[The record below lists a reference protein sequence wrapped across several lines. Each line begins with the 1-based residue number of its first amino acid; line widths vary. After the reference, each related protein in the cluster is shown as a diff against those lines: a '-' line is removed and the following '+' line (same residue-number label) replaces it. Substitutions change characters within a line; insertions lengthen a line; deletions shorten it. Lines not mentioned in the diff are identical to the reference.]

1 MEQIYNEKMNELGF
15 KQFVCDIFLNWENV
29 KDEILLPERKKG
41 SGNGTVHVFL
51 GAADS
56 ELRKEFSN
64 YYKAVADGED
74 TSVGAIKVTHY
85 FTKSNVLSML
95 GYVCKYYK
103 QKAKDFTSIVS
114 EILANLDDANI
125 ENGLLKTTSFLKLS
139 IGSNKLRP
147 YFKQFEETGVFHKII
162 RYLLLPN
169 SAYKIALYKN
179 GNNEYAAFWLI
190 GFDDLD
196 DFSAD
201 ANKEYVKKPLTEI
214 SKLSMALQ
222 QIFYGAPG
230 TGKSHTIKAQTK
242 GKDVVRTTF
251 HPDTD
256 YSTFVGAY
264 KPTTITVPMT
274 TVIGT
279 KAVAVEDADGKA
291 MTEDKIVYEF
301 VEQAF
306 LQAYVS
312 AWKKRADET
321 PNDEFLIIEEIN
333 RGNCA
338 QIFGDLFQ
346 LLDRGDEGFSEY
358 PIKADADMKKQL
370 AKDFAGLT
378 IANADSIS
386 ALFNGEDDV
395 VSKVLSGEILLLPNN
410 LYIWATM
417 NTSDQSLFPIDSAF
431 KRRWDWQYVP
441 IANAEKDWKIDVDGN
456 KYDWWQFLSA
466 INEKVYEA
474 TYSEDKKLG
483 YFFCK
488 AKDGVITADK
498 FVSKVIFYLWNDV
511 FKDSEFEGD
520 AFKDRNGDK
529 LSFDK
534 FYIAEGN
541 TAKVNTANVEQFL
554 KNLGLAPVSV
564 NDDETE
570 VYHGQAESSDD
581 SDKNNWTDGEKKR
594 YEYWDA
600 FLKYAPEHSEDFA
613 KYFGGIKKAS
623 TDNWKNFFISGSD
636 FSLVAIQQRRKRCIE
651 MQVYFN
657 ETTDVYH
664 RLYSH
669 RAEIE
674 SEMGVT
680 YTWEEKPD
688 NKSSIISEEKPNV
701 VFENKEDWHNQFEF
715 IIDRLLRMREVFIKY
730 SKM

>member
-1 MEQIYNEKMNELGF
+1 MEEIVKHINDTNASYRQPNAGDAKNTDLFLDNEHYVLFKDSGDQITVRYDKENLTKAILF
-15 KQFVCDIFLNWENV
+15 IASILPRKFDQSATHKLVKFSKDFVLNQLAIIDALFIADGKSVNTFTQVWNAR
-29 KDEILLPERKKG
+29 KDVPQKKG
-41 SGNGTVHVFL
+41 KIDKRF
-51 GAADS
+51 
-56 ELRKEFSN
+56 
-64 YYKAVADGED
+64 
-74 TSVGAIKVTHY
+74 Y
-85 FTKSNVLSML
+85 F
-95 GYVCKYYK
+95 
-103 QKAKDFTSIVS
+103 
-114 EILANLDDANI
+114 
-125 ENGLLKTTSFLKLS
+125 NGLLKDVLYVDFNGVQCETRFTIRNYLAGGYSDLHIIKSEDGIFD
-139 IGSNKLRP
+139 IRISNANIP
-147 YFKQFEETGVFHKII
+147 TY
-162 RYLLLPN
+162 
-169 SAYKIALYKN
+169 
-179 GNNEYAAFWLI
+179 
-190 GFDDLD
+190 D
-196 DFSAD
+196 
-201 ANKEYVKKPLTEI
+201 NKEDGLEEIDQTKKA
-214 SKLSMALQ
+214 KDYLQ

-230 TGKSHTIKAQTK
+230 TGKSHTIKVQTK
-242 GKDVVRTTF
+242 GEDVVRTTF

-264 KPTTITVPMT
+264 KPTTKTVPVT

-312 AWKKRADET
+312 AWKKCAEET
-321 PNDEFLIIEEIN
+321 PKDEYLIIEEIN

-370 AKDFAGLT
+370 AKEFAGLT
-378 IANADSIS
+378 IANAYGIN
-386 ALFNGEDDV
+386 ALFGGEDDV

-520 AFKDRNGDK
+520 AFKDKNGDK

-554 KNLGLAPVSV
+554 KNLGLAPMSLDSISPTDAI
-564 NDDETE
+564 NTTSIIKINGNE
-570 VYHGQAESSDD
+570 VKKINAIPYTAIEEYVKQN
-581 SDKNNWTDGEKKR
+581 SDKSVQDIIDVWKPFKKCSMR
-594 YEYWDA
+594 SW
-600 FLKYAPEHSEDFA
+600 
-613 KYFGGIKKAS
+613 I
-623 TDNWKNFFISGSD
+623 
-636 FSLVAIQQRRKRCIE
+636 VA
-651 MQVYFN
+651 
-657 ETTDVYH
+657 
-664 RLYSH
+664 
-669 RAEIE
+669 
-674 SEMGVT
+674 
-680 YTWEEKPD
+680 
-688 NKSSIISEEKPNV
+688 
-701 VFENKEDWHNQFEF
+701 NKEDIERMEPRYANYSYRIECSDGNYIWVNKDGWMHKPKNSSLRDTIDEF
-715 IIDRLLRMREVFIKY
+715 IKAVNDAELGITITEEDI
-730 SKM
+730 